1 VIIDTADADFITNT
15 NVFRSALKQVGKKMQ
30 EIGVEIILNETLL
43 QINSLPQFKPVP
55 LIEQL
60 ESIENILIT
69 LSQESILLV
78 LIMTNSSQ
86 IN

>member
-1 VIIDTADADFITNT
+1 MIIDTADADFITNT

>member
-1 VIIDTADADFITNT
+1 MIIDTADVDFITNT

>member
-1 VIIDTADADFITNT
+1 MIIDTADADFITNT

-55 LIEQL
+55 LVEQL